1 MGRISQATRE
11 RIRERIDMVQLVSE
25 YVSLERRGADDLW
38 GRCPF
43 HEEQSPSFHIR
54 PSKGLFKCFGCGKGG
69 DVFSFVEE
77 VEGLSFPEAL
87 RRLAEKAGVALEPE
101 SPEER
106 AREARLLE
114 LRRATALAAEF
125 FQEVLWSATPA
136 GERGRA
142 YLAERGISPET
153 AREFQLGVA
162 PPEWDALATQLR
174 QRGVVEQALLEL
186 GLVRAR
192 DGGRGVYDFFRDRF
206 MFPIRDEQGKPCGFG
221 GRTLCGDE
229 RKYMNSRELPGFYEK
244 RRILYG
250 LDMARKARPKRLVVV
265 EGYMDVVL
273 PHQAGRREFVA
284 ALGTAFTP
292 EQAKLAR
299 RYVDEVVLLFDG
311 DAAGA
316 AATLRALANL
326 VGHPGLTLKVARM
339 PGDEDPDELVR
350 RDPALLEQVLNGA
363 EDVIA
368 FLIRS
373 ALVGHDVGSPAG
385 RERAIRAAISLLARI
400 TDLIRLNAELAAVA
414 DRFGLPE
421 TVLRQELDKAR
432 REQSKA
438 KAPQRGGPG
447 RGGRG
452 EGPNPPGTPLST
464 QVADRAKAVQAS
476 EFELRLLEALLAVPH
491 GAVKVKEQGASAEGF
506 SAGPARRIAQAI
518 FADAAEHGAVEP
530 ARVLGRL
537 EDPEARALT
546 GGLIA
551 QLGAAA
557 VGGKHKDHEGELAGL
572 DRLMR
577 SSWERRLRELKEEI
591 RRAERRRDQSATTRL
606 LEEHRDLKSRLAGGA
621 KAIPAP

>member
-1 MGRISQATRE
+1 
-11 RIRERIDMVQLVSE
+11 MVQLVSE
-25 YVSLERRGADDLW
+25 YVTLERRGADDHW

-77 VEGLSFPEAL
+77 AEGLSFPEAL

-114 LRRATALAAEF
+114 LRRATALASEF
-125 FQEVLWSATPA
+125 FQEVLWSHTPA

-142 YLAERGISPET
+142 YLVERGITPET

-162 PPEWDALATQLR
+162 PPEWDALTSWMR
-174 QRGVVEQALLEL
+174 QRNVVEQALIEL
-186 GLVRAR
+186 GLVRSR
-192 DGGRGVYDFFRDRF
+192 DGQDGGRGRGVYDFFRDRF
-206 MFPIRDEQGKPCGFG
+206 MFPIRDEQGKVCGFG

-244 RRILYG
+244 RRVLYG

-326 VGHPGLTLKVARM
+326 VGHPGLSLKVARM
-339 PGDEDPDELVR
+339 PGEEDPDELVR
-350 RDPALLEQVLNGA
+350 RDPALLEQVLDGA

-373 ALVGHDVGSPAG
+373 ALIGHDAATPAG

-414 DRFGLPE
+414 ERFALPE

-438 KAPQRGGPG
+438 QQSRPGAARGGP
-447 RGGRG
+447 
-452 EGPNPPGTPLST
+452 NPAATPSPAR
-464 QVADRAKAVQAS
+464 VAERAKAVQAS
-476 EFELRLLEALLAVPH
+476 EFELRLLEALLAVPQ

-506 SAGPARRIAQAI
+506 SAGPARRIAEAI

-537 EDPEARALT
+537 DDPDTRGLV

-551 QLGAAA
+551 QLGSAA

-591 RRAERRRDQSATTRL
+591 RRAERRRDQTTTARL
-606 LEEHRDLKSRLAGGA
+606 LQEHRDLKARLAGGA
-621 KAIPAP
+621 KAIPTP